1 MKHIILYG
9 PPAAGKLTVAT
20 ELGKLTGF
28 GVLHN
33 HLSNNLVRE
42 VFPYGHPEFA
52 RLVLQI
58 RTQLFEAAAKA
69 RIDGVISTL
78 VYARSTVDDK
88 ILTQW
93 RRIVAKQ
100 GGETCFVRLHCEER
114 TLFKRVGSSSRLE
127 MKKILNAKQLK
138 AWLKQWDLFAPVAK
152 VASLEIDT
160 DSIKPAAAAR
170 LIALHYRLPLKKAVK
185 AR

>member
-20 ELGKLTGF
+20 ELGNLTGY

-52 RLVLQI
+52 RLVLKI
-58 RTQLFEAAAKA
+58 RSQMFEAAAKA
-69 RIDGVISTL
+69 RIDGIISTL
-78 VYARSTVDDK
+78 VYARGGGDDK
-88 ILTQW
+88 ILTAW
-93 RRIVAKQ
+93 RRLVAKQ
-100 GGETCFVRLHCEER
+100 GGETCFVRLHCQER
-114 TLFKRVGSSSRLE
+114 TLFKRVSNSSRQDN
-127 MKKILNAKQLK
+127 KKILNAKQLK

-160 DSIKPAAAAR
+160 DTIKPAAAAK
-170 LIALHYRLPLKKAVK
+170 LIAQHYRLPLKKG
-185 AR
+185 R

>member
-9 PPAAGKLTVAT
+9 PPAAGKLTLAT
-20 ELGKLTGF
+20 ELAKLTGF
-28 GVLHN
+28 GVMHN

-42 VFPYGHPEFA
+42 IFPYGNPEFA
-52 RLVLQI
+52 RLALQI
-58 RTQLFEAAAKA
+58 RTQLLEAAAKA

-88 ILTQW
+88 ILTDW

-100 GGETCFVRLHCEER
+100 GGETHFVRLHCAER
-114 TLFKRVGSSSRLE
+114 TLYKRVGSSNRQDV
-127 MKKILNAKQLK
+127 KRIVNAKQLK
-138 AWLKQWDLFAPVAK
+138 AWMKQWDLYAPVAK

-160 DSIKPAAAAR
+160 DGIKPAQAAKLVAQ
-170 LIALHYRLPLKKAVK
+170 HYRLPMKKGRA
-185 AR
+185 